1 MFWSTCNFAGCTNKH
16 RARGLCSSHLDQ
28 LARGKELTPLLGPHG
43 RKHETCT
50 FPDCDRKH
58 HGGGLCNGHD
68 TQRQRGQPLRPLG
81 GKGRWL
87 DPKGYV
93 YIRCP
98 DPEHPNAR
106 SKPGWIAEHVWVMS
120 QMLGRPLHRGESV
133 HHRNNIKDDNRPEN
147 LELWHTHQPTGA
159 RVVDTV
165 TWARWFLE
173 RYGDEFP
180 NEDLRRPAGTR
191 SEPGSLARVMSTGG
205 SGLDGEERPLR
216 RAPQLAVLL
225 EGGDR
230 KGLLHDMTAAILR
243 HGGDI
248 VLVEIIERGARSVV
262 YWELDGIDDPRGL
275 MDSFLEIDVVES
287 LQRLPT
293 MYQVWGKRIIVVGAG
308 AQVGQVAIGA
318 IGEADRHNIR
328 GEKISVD
335 TIPIVGEADLAS
347 AVRAVARLPRAVAVV
362 LAGSLMGGEVTKA
375 VDEVRARGILV
386 VSLNMA
392 GSAPGH
398 ADLVVTDPVQAGVM
412 AVMAIASTA
421 SFDIARVRGHHF

>member
-1 MFWSTCNFAGCTNKH
+1 MT
-16 RARGLCSSHLDQ
+16 
-28 LARGKELTPLLGPHG
+28 
-43 RKHETCT
+43 
-50 FPDCDRKH
+50 
-58 HGGGLCNGHD
+58 
-68 TQRQRGQPLRPLG
+68 
-81 GKGRWL
+81 
-87 DPKGYV
+87 
-93 YIRCP
+93 
-98 DPEHPNAR
+98 
-106 SKPGWIAEHVWVMS
+106 
-120 QMLGRPLHRGESV
+120 
-133 HHRNNIKDDNRPEN
+133 
-147 LELWHTHQPTGA
+147 
-159 RVVDTV
+159 
-165 TWARWFLE
+165 
-173 RYGDEFP
+173 
-180 NEDLRRPAGTR
+180 
-191 SEPGSLARVMSTGG
+191 TGG
-205 SGLDGEERPLR
+205 PERDDEERPLR

-262 YWELDGIDDPRGL
+262 DDPEGL
-275 MDSFLEIDVVES
+275 QRSFLEIDVVES

-335 TIPIVGEADLAS
+335 TIPIVGETNLAN

-362 LAGSLMGGEVTKA
+362 LAGSLMGGEVTQA
-375 VDEVRARGILV
+375 VDEVKARGILV
-386 VSLNMA
+386 VSLRMA
-392 GSAPGH
+392 GSVPDH

-421 SFDIARVRGHHF
+421 SFDITRVRGHHF

>member
-1 MFWSTCNFAGCTNKH
+1 MT
-16 RARGLCSSHLDQ
+16 
-28 LARGKELTPLLGPHG
+28 
-43 RKHETCT
+43 
-50 FPDCDRKH
+50 
-58 HGGGLCNGHD
+58 
-68 TQRQRGQPLRPLG
+68 
-81 GKGRWL
+81 
-87 DPKGYV
+87 
-93 YIRCP
+93 
-98 DPEHPNAR
+98 
-106 SKPGWIAEHVWVMS
+106 
-120 QMLGRPLHRGESV
+120 
-133 HHRNNIKDDNRPEN
+133 
-147 LELWHTHQPTGA
+147 
-159 RVVDTV
+159 
-165 TWARWFLE
+165 
-173 RYGDEFP
+173 
-180 NEDLRRPAGTR
+180 
-191 SEPGSLARVMSTGG
+191 TGG
-205 SGLDGEERPLR
+205 PERDEEERPLR

-243 HGGDI
+243 HSGDI

-262 YWELDGIDDPRGL
+262 YWELDGVDDPEGL
-275 MDSFLEIDVVES
+275 MQSFLEIDVVES

-392 GSAPGH
+392 GSAARH

-421 SFDIARVRGHHF
+421 SFDIGRVRGHHF